1 MGYNGSNRG
10 RSNRGYKGFSKSSM
24 KKGNSLLFGRN
35 GLVSG
40 LFDIGSGMVNDVLDS
55 TMQTTESIKNT
66 KSNDT
71 AWKCI
76 IIFIVLILIVIFVL
90 VMVYAQWLIL
100 LFGAL
105 AFGAFLRR

>member
-24 KKGNSLLFGRN
+24 RKGNSLLFGRN

-40 LFDIGSGMVNDVLDS
+40 LFDIGSGIANDVLDS
-55 TMQTTESIKNT
+55 ATQTAESIKNT
-66 KSNDT
+66 NSKDT
-71 AWKCI
+71 VGKGI